1 MMDQRRTS
9 VPHNPAA
16 IKETDPSGGGGIQS
30 HSISEMACSSCSHA
44 RIHQSARDDLPVEE
58 QKEQG
63 LWRNRGQS
71 TQKNLD
77 RFSFFHLV
85 GQTGDSAH
93 RKLAILTTSSSLPYH
108 ISSGFT
114 CHHATRKMT
123 KLNMPPPGR

>member
-1 MMDQRRTS
+1 MMDQRRIS

-16 IKETDPSGGGGIQS
+16 IKETDPSRGGGIQS

-93 RKLAILTTSSSLPYH
+93 RETGYLNNFVLSPKPYLL
-108 ISSGFT
+108 GF
-114 CHHATRKMT
+114 HLSPR
-123 KLNMPPPGR
+123 NP